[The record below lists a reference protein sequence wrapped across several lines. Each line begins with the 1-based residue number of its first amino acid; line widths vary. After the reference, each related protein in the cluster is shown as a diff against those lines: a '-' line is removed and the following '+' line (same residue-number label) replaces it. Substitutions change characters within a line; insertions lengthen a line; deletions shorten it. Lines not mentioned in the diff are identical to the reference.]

1 MTNSK
6 LETLRTGFLVTSSSE
21 GKGAITI
28 HFPDIATMHKAHDE
42 LIALESESS
51 VTYPTLDK
59 AAQVGAVRFHAGVSS
74 KLVVE
79 AAQRNFEHQDTPENE
94 AARIERAKLLKGMI
108 NSNQPMSE
116 QDARFAIDGAINW
129 GYEGMHKPPT
139 DDHWLMPYW
148 VIGRKL
154 ANDVPVSW
162 QLVPKEP
169 DTKMMEATLVIGR
182 KLAKFQ
188 YLENDDETE
197 DFAKAVALDII
208 SGYRAMLDVAPT
220 LVIAESE
227 G

>member
-1 MTNSK
+1 MNSK

-42 LIALESESS
+42 LIALASEST
-51 VTYPTLDK
+51 VAYPTLDK

-79 AAQRNFEHQDTPENE
+79 AAQRNFEYQDTPENE
-94 AARIERAKLLKGMI
+94 AARIERAKLLKGLI
-108 NSNQPMSE
+108 EQPMSD

-129 GYEGMHKPPT
+129 GYEGTHKPPT
-139 DDHWLMPYW
+139 EDHWLMPYW

-169 DTKMMEATLVIGR
+169 DINMMEAALVIGR
-182 KLAKFQ
+182 KWAKFQ

-197 DFAKAVALDII
+197 NFAKAVALDIV

-220 LVIAESE
+220 LVVAESE